1 MFNVSFTTIQSKTL
15 SSYCSQSLVYK
26 LPSASKRGFA
36 NSYFY
41 KAHYN
46 WNRLPLSLREIVRQ
60 RKFKQKLLQSA
71 LEEFVTSDSEDGYE

>member
-1 MFNVSFTTIQSKTL
+1 MILTWGTDVIPLGTGCFST
-15 SSYCSQSLVYK
+15 
-26 LPSASKRGFA
+26 KRGFA